1 MGTAVTAT
9 AKTNARRRW
18 RRACDHGA
26 GVRENHGVGCG
37 AGTRAP
43 AQVAEACGWAA
54 SLEAEQAARQAVCE
68 ARDAEGVLA
77 LELAAVRRAVE
88 AAAAE
93 SKPPRRG
100 AWRRRHRR
108 GRPAPT
114 LSPPWAAAVAHELAA
129 VGGFQATATLGHQ
142 VHRAQRAAAHA
153 ALRTPEQRRDVCAG
167 RAASLDGRV
176 ALHRAV
182 FADAT
187 AQSGVS
193 AVALAAAEA
202 LAGAAEQR
210 PSEATQGTIAPEP
223 APFVTPKPWRWKRAR
238 ARRGRSRIW
247 SSSSNRQRSSIGK
260 SSKGSKSGSLPST
273 SISSSSSSSSSNSS
287 SNRLQR
293 HAGRR

>member
-93 SKPPRRG
+93 SK
-100 AWRRRHRR
+100 
-108 GRPAPT
+108 
-114 LSPPWAAAVAHELAA
+114 
-129 VGGFQATATLGHQ
+129 
-142 VHRAQRAAAHA
+142 
-153 ALRTPEQRRDVCAG
+153 
-167 RAASLDGRV
+167 
-176 ALHRAV
+176 
-182 FADAT
+182 
-187 AQSGVS
+187 
-193 AVALAAAEA
+193 
-202 LAGAAEQR
+202 
-210 PSEATQGTIAPEP
+210 
-223 APFVTPKPWRWKRAR
+223 
-238 ARRGRSRIW
+238 
-247 SSSSNRQRSSIGK
+247 
-260 SSKGSKSGSLPST
+260 
-273 SISSSSSSSSSNSS
+273 
-287 SNRLQR
+287 
-293 HAGRR
+293 